1 MATTKRIGA
10 RTKRSADKGAPSPAF
25 ARTRRVLST
34 RPRVLAAAVGAA
46 LFPWT
51 FLNPA
56 LAQTSANALPT
67 GGQVTSGS
75 ATLTYSPN
83 KLQIDQGTDKAILQ
97 WNAFS
102 IGSNAWVNFS
112 QPRASAVALNRVT
125 GTNPSHFSRNLKSR

>member
-1 MATTKRIGA
+1 M
-10 RTKRSADKGAPSPAF
+10 
-25 ARTRRVLST
+25 LNT

-51 FLNPA
+51 FLSPA
-56 LAQTSANALPT
+56 LAQTTANTLPT

-83 KLQIDQGTDKAILQ
+83 KLQIDQSTNKAILQ
-97 WNAFS
+97 WDGFS

-112 QPRASAVALNRVT
+112 QPSASAVALNRVT
-125 GTNPSHFSRNLKSR
+125 GTNP